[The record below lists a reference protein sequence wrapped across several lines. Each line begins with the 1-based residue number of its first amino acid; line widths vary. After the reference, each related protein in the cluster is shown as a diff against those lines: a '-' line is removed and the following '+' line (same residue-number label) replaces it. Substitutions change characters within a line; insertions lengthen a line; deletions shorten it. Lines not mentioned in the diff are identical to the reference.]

1 MQESKQQ
8 TDEHNKRH
16 YDALAQAEE
25 FFKRKGKKKIKS
37 GVKRPVN
44 KGTINKKTG
53 FGK

>member
-8 TDEHNKRH
+8 TDENNKRH

-37 GVKRPVN
+37 GVKRQLR
-44 KGTINKKTG
+44 KKR
-53 FGK
+53 